1 MTEDCEFT
9 FGPWFS
15 FLGDSVPH
23 LHLAPVF
30 FLASQGIQPQTACT
44 VGSAVRTTHPM
55 IRTMSAAGVPGIDQE
70 VRLEFLI
77 CLSLLSIYLLLSGSY
92 FFDRKKLSPLPC
104 GNHPRTKPDAAR
116 EQCHLIALG
125 LRPALSSWTCHCCQ
139 EAAVWGITFSCLRF
153 KQKPSFVPR
162 G

>member
-70 VRLEFLI
+70 VRLEFLSAWVYWAFI
-77 CLSLLSIYLLLSGSY
+77 CCCLDPISLTGRS
-92 FFDRKKLSPLPC
+92 SPLCHVVTIPGQNQMQP
-104 GNHPRTKPDAAR
+104 GNNAIWLRWGFVQPSPAELAIAAKR
-116 EQCHLIALG
+116 QLYGGSH
-125 LRPALSSWTCHCCQ
+125 S
-139 EAAVWGITFSCLRF
+139 V
-153 KQKPSFVPR
+153 V
-162 G
+162 